1 MYILDIRLLYESKE
15 DISCFNEKISFCVC
29 VMLRLLSEVEAH
41 ISENLLAHFDFAQ

>member
-15 DISCFNEKISFCVC
+15 DISCFNEKISFRVC
-29 VMLRLLSEVEAH
+29 VMLRLLSEVEAQ